1 MYDVVFQGAL
11 AKLWV
16 MLHAVSAIV
25 LVGAATHQAVV
36 TWGALR
42 GRPRPR
48 LARVYGAVIAVS
60 YVATTFLGALAYPAF
75 RVNVRGLYLDA
86 NAAWASNLFDIKED
100 FAALGLPL
108 ALGAWWLGRVATRA
122 ADPTSRPLPLSVVA
136 VFGTA
141 AIVWFGV
148 VSGLLIT
155 LTRGV

>member
-16 MLHAVSAIV
+16 MLHAVVAIV

-36 TWGALR
+36 LWGALR

-48 LARVYGAVIAVS
+48 LARIYGAVIAVS
-60 YVATTFLGALAYPAF
+60 YVATTLLGALAYPAF

-100 FAALGLPL
+100 LAALGLPL

-122 ADPTSRPLPLSVVA
+122 GESATRPLPLTVVA